1 MTETK
6 IKNQV
11 NKSLEFYDIMLQLNT
26 AEGVV
31 LFVLPT
37 KQGTSVLSVHMK
49 SKLKPTTDVTTC
61 GSIY

>member
-1 MTETK
+1 M
-6 IKNQV
+6 I
-11 NKSLEFYDIMLQLNT
+11 QLNT

-31 LFVLPT
+31 LFVLAT

-49 SKLKPTTDVTTC
+49 STLKPATDVTTC